1 MHIGLHRLG
10 AAEAMTTAQVDQLVG
25 LSAGTAAHR
34 AREQDRSKRLL
45 RTADWQRLSET
56 LRHLR
61 LLPTLGPRLI
71 EMADGDTPIEF
82 DQQVAAALESS
93 QRHAA
98 FLELTAQRTI
108 EILRQAGIRVT
119 PLKGPWLA
127 EALYGDIARRVC
139 NDIDLLVAPSQL
151 DDAVRVA
158 RTLGYSRPTDRVDEE
173 GLPRLH
179 FTLTHQR
186 DTLPPLELHWRI
198 HWYESRFAEER
209 LLAPAGA
216 PSGWRP
222 EAVDELASLLLFY
235 ARDGFLALRYA
246 CDLGAWWD
254 TRGGQ
259 VSGGQVES
267 LVETYP
273 ALAGVLRAALAV
285 AERKIGLPAAKLG
298 GGRLQPRVRE
308 RLSRR
313 IACAEG
319 RGGAAQR
326 YAEMSLIDGLLTPRQ
341 GLREYLSRQLRAPQ
355 PTPGQTR
362 LGRLR
367 TDLAHSARVLTRYGL
382 TVLGLLRGQIQV
394 AHRTRAQP

>member
-1 MHIGLHRLG
+1 
-10 AAEAMTTAQVDQLVG
+10 MTTAQLDRLVA
-25 LSAGTAAHR
+25 LSAGTAARR
-34 AREQDRSKRLL
+34 AREREQAKQL
-45 RTADWQRLSET
+45 RAADWDQLSET
-56 LRHLR
+56 LGALR

-71 EMADGDTPIEF
+71 EMADGNAPAAFERR
-82 DQQVAAALESS
+82 VAAALQSS

-98 FLELTAQRTI
+98 FLELTTQRAI
-108 EILRQAGIRVT
+108 EMLRRGGIRVT
-119 PLKGPWLA
+119 PLKGPRLA

-139 NDIDLLVAPSQL
+139 NDIDLLVAPAQL
-151 DDAVRVA
+151 EAAVQVVRA
-158 RTLGYSRPTDRVDEE
+158 LGYTRPADRVDGR

-179 FTLTHQR
+179 FTLTHEH
-186 DTLPPLELHWRI
+186 DVLPPLELHWRI

-216 PSGWRP
+216 ADWRP
-222 EAVDELASLLLFY
+222 EAVDEFAALLLFY

-259 VSGGQVES
+259 VGRGQMEQLIDS
-267 LVETYP
+267 YP

-285 AERKIGLPAAKLG
+285 AEHNVGLPAAKLG
-298 GGRLQPRVRE
+298 GQRLQPRARE

-313 IACAEG
+313 IACAENT
-319 RGGAAQR
+319 GGPAQR
-326 YAEMSLIDGLLTPRQ
+326 YAEMGLIDGLLTPRR

-355 PTPGQTR
+355 PKAGQTR

-367 TDLAHSARVLTRYGL
+367 ADIAHSARVLTRYGL
-382 TVLGLLRGQIQV
+382 TVLGLLRGRSRS
-394 AHRTRAQP
+394 AHQW